1 MMFRIE
7 QKKLRILLFFVL
19 FCAFVCVL
27 STDCFANYSVDYK
40 NEAVKTP
47 LHYVTPRFQNV
58 PVYLKNIAYGLAG
71 LATLG
76 VGALGMFGK
85 MSWPWVGSI
94 IGSTALISGTYY
106 YMQFVVK

>member
-1 MMFRIE
+1 MIR
-7 QKKLRILLFFVL
+7 LTLCLTVFFSVL
-19 FCAFVCVL
+19 FLL
-27 STDCFANYSVDYK
+27 SESVFAYS
-40 NEAVKTP
+40 NPVKTP
-47 LHYVTPRFQNV
+47 LYYVAPRFGGL
-58 PVYLKNIAYGLAG
+58 PVQLKNIAYGLAG

-106 YMQFVVK
+106 YMQFIVK

>member
-1 MMFRIE
+1 MIR
-7 QKKLRILLFFVL
+7 LLLCLTVFFGV
-19 FCAFVCVL
+19 FICFSQSAFAAYAD
-27 STDCFANYSVDYK
+27 T
-40 NEAVKTP
+40 VKTP
-47 LHYVTPRFQNV
+47 LHYVTPKFNNL
-58 PVYLKNIAYGLAG
+58 PVQLKNIAYGLAG